1 MTDRRAA
8 VGYCETHVVD
18 LIKHAQSNTFSGDSR
33 TDNRILGS
41 LGQTDRRLLW
51 ASMES
56 VSLARGTVVELSR
69 EPTAYAYFPVQ
80 AVLSLFGTIGDGCK
94 VEVGMIGQEGYL
106 GMPILSGHNAH
117 RCHATVQHGGTAWRI
132 PAQLLEQAF
141 HVSEGLRR
149 HLLGYAGI
157 CVMQFTQTAVC
168 HRFHS
173 LEQRLCR
180 WLLAMHDRS
189 GLAEIRLTHEE
200 LAQAIGGRRPTI
212 NAITNNLK
220 RAGAVASR
228 RGFAIILH
236 RQELERRAC
245 ECYGILSMHIRD
257 TPPAPLP
264 VPPPDQPVFEPGFD
278 MVR

>member
-1 MTDRRAA
+1 MIHVDSINYTQPDT
-8 VGYCETHVVD
+8 VG
-18 LIKHAQSNTFSGDSR
+18 ADSR

-41 LGQTDRRLLW
+41 LGQTDRRLLC
-51 ASMES
+51 ASMEL
-56 VSLARGTVVELSR
+56 VSLARGTILETTH

-94 VEVGMIGQEGYL
+94 VEIGMIGQEGYL
-106 GMPILSGHNAH
+106 GMPIFSGQAVY
-117 RCHATVQHGGTAWRI
+117 RGHAMVQHAGTAWRM
-132 PAQLLEQAF
+132 PAHLLDQAF
-141 HVSEGLRR
+141 HVSEPLRR
-149 HLLGYAGI
+149 RLLTYAAV
-157 CVMQFTQTAVC
+157 CVSQFTQTAVC

-189 GLAEIRLTHEE
+189 GISEIRLTHEE

-228 RGFAIILH
+228 RGSAIILQ
-236 RQELERRAC
+236 RQELERRTC
-245 ECYGILSMHIRD
+245 ECYGILARHIRE
-257 TPPAPLP
+257 APLAQI
-264 VPPPDQPVFEPGFD
+264 PDPSPDRPADEPGSD
-278 MVR
+278 Y